1 MRRQR
6 GAPAPPPMIP
16 DLHGFGPALAA
27 GTWMTLKLSLAAVGV
42 GLLLGLLGAVAKTS
56 ARPLPRLLGGAYT
69 TLVRGVPETLWV
81 LMIYYGTVSGLN
93 ALGAQFGQPELAL
106 DPFAAGTL
114 ALGLCFGAYAT
125 EVFRGAL
132 LAIPKGQREAGLA
145 LGLSAPRIFWRIT
158 LPQLW
163 RTALPGLGNLYMILL
178 KDTALV
184 SLISLEELMRK
195 AGVASN
201 ATKEPFTF
209 YMSAAVIYLGL
220 TALVMLALH
229 LLEKRAGRGFA
240 RNEL

>member
-1 MRRQR
+1 
-6 GAPAPPPMIP
+6 
-16 DLHGFGPALAA
+16 
-27 GTWMTLKLSLAAVGV
+27 MTLKLSLAAVGV

>member
-1 MRRQR
+1 MQAPSAAQRKRMMKFSPTLPTRSPLATPARR
-6 GAPAPPPMIP
+6 
-16 DLHGFGPALAA
+16 LLAA
-27 GTWMTLKLSLAAVGV
+27 
-42 GLLLGLLGAVAKTS
+42 
-56 ARPLPRLLGGAYT
+56 
-69 TLVRGVPETLWV
+69 
-81 LMIYYGTVSGLN
+81 
-93 ALGAQFGQPELAL
+93 
-106 DPFAAGTL
+106 L

>member
-1 MRRQR
+1 
-6 GAPAPPPMIP
+6 MIP